1 VRELKTSHVECGY
14 CDVRINDTLEA
25 FTEHDAAC
33 ESNPLAA
40 RVRGLESK
48 LARLSPSAELQT
60 ENAELTKRVAELE
73 EQLQILG
80 VQERLARE
88 SNGYLQD
95 VARAAKDDLRD
106 LQSQLAWTPVE
117 KGLPTESG
125 VYEFLLNANCVTVDS
140 VDIWRL
146 DTELQSCTEWYWK
159 DHDWFESPL
168 KVGGYRW
175 FRRITLPEAT

>member
-1 VRELKTSHVECGY
+1 MKLSERIQGLQPDVSRAVLIAADELE
-14 CDVRINDTLEA
+14 EA
-25 FTEHDAAC
+25 
-33 ESNPLAA
+33 
-40 RVRGLESK
+40 
-48 LARLSPSAELQT
+48 
-60 ENAELTKRVAELE
+60 LTKRVAELE
-73 EQLQILG
+73 SELRIAWEDDPAVNELQLEVAVLKDNLG
-80 VQERLARE
+80 IARKVI
-88 SNGYLQD
+88 D
-95 VARAAKDDLRD
+95 D

-117 KGLPTESG
+117 KGLPTEPG

-175 FRRITLPEAT
+175 FRRIELPEAT